1 MSKFE
6 NTGALSN
13 LNPDD
18 LPIEYNISLTVKLG
32 IVFVVQTSPVFP
44 ASRSMS
50 ITIWSK
56 NNLSYHIFIFRMNW

>member
-6 NTGALSN
+6 NTEALSN